1 MMFRED
7 HGLSATYTFEGHEL
21 YVRAVVISS
30 KKKESGSSPQEMEQ
44 AWTQPLVWL
53 P

>member
-1 MMFRED
+1 MVFREE
-7 HGLSATYTFEGHEL
+7 HGLSASHTFEGHEL

-30 KKKESGSSPQEMEQ
+30 KKKENGSTAKEVEK
-44 AWTQPLVWL
+44 AWTQPLVLL